1 MSTGQPQLG
10 AILPTPRDNEKVVV
24 VGAGSFGTAMATVAA
39 RNNSEVV
46 LVGRDEEQAA
56 HINSHRRNPRYLSD
70 FELPS
75 NLTATTDLAS
85 ALEGA
90 SYIIHAIP
98 AQKTPSWLRENK
110 DLIPADMLICSTSK
124 GLYVQDQKLLGDA
137 MVDALGREQPIA
149 FLSGPSFAKELMAEQ
164 PSAVVVAS
172 KLLYN
177 AVKVQR
183 SLSTLYFRVY
193 TTQDIV
199 GVQLGGAL
207 KNPLAIGAGMIEG
220 KGLGINTLS
229 AYVTRSSLE
238 LQKLCIAMGGQPE
251 TISGLSGIGDLM
263 LTAFGGLSRNRRCGS
278 RLAKGENIEDI
289 CKDYTVEGVP
299 TSAVAIHFAD
309 MCGLEVPIFRV
320 VDGVIQG
327 TIKIDDAQ
335 ELLMGR
341 PLSMESR

>member
-1 MSTGQPQLG
+1 MSEAQIGVVM
-10 AILPTPRDNEKVVV
+10 PTPRAEDKVTV
-24 VGAGSFGTAMATVAA
+24 VGAGAFGTAMAVIAA
-39 RNNSEVV
+39 RNNREVV
-46 LVGRDEEQAA
+46 LVGRDEAQAA
-56 HINSHRRNPRYLSD
+56 HINEHHVNPRYLSD
-70 FELPS
+70 KILPN
-75 NLTATTDLAS
+75 NLRATTDLAS
-85 ALEGA
+85 GIAGA

-98 AQKTPSWLRENK
+98 AQKTPQWLRENR

-124 GLYVQDQKLLGDA
+124 GLYVKDKKLLSEA
-137 MVDALGREQPIA
+137 MVDALGRDQPLA
-149 FLSGPSFAKELMAEQ
+149 FLSGPSFAKELVDEQ

-172 KLLYN
+172 KFLYH
-177 AVKVQR
+177 AVTVQR
-183 SLSTLYFRVY
+183 SLSTLTFRVY
-193 TTQDIV
+193 TTQDVV

-220 KGLGINTLS
+220 RGFGINTLS

-238 LQKLCIAMGGQPE
+238 LQKLCIAMGGRPE

-278 RLAKGENIEDI
+278 RLAKGEKIEDI
-289 CKDYTVEGVP
+289 CADYTVEGVP

-327 TIKIDDAQ
+327 TVAIDDAQ
-335 ELLMGR
+335 KLLMGR
-341 PLSMESR
+341 PLSTESS